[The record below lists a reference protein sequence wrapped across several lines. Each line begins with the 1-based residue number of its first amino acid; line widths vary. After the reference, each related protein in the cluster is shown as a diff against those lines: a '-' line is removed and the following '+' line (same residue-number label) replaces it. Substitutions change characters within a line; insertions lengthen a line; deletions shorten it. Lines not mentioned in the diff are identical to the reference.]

1 MDDMTRIAIE
11 EHWTLASVQDAVGA
25 LTGPR
30 ADPSLALND
39 TGDHA
44 ERLADLGE
52 TRLAAMDREGVDLQV
67 LSLAPP
73 GTGDIDPGRARD
85 LSREANALAAATV
98 RRHPERF
105 AALATLPMA
114 DPAATADELRRA
126 ADDGLVG
133 AMVYG
138 RTGERHLDD
147 PAYREL
153 FAAAEELRM
162 PLFIHPQVPP
172 AAVRAASYA
181 GFDDILELG
190 LATFGW
196 GWHLEAAVAALRV
209 IVSGALDRH
218 PELQLVLGH
227 WGELLP
233 FWSERTNSLARV
245 AGLERSVA
253 EYIRSNVWITNS
265 GMLSPALLRHTLDVT
280 TPDRLVFSTDYP
292 FQHPDDAEITAFLA
306 EFPDDE
312 QRRGF
317 ESENARRLFRLPGAA
332 AAAS

>member
-1 MDDMTRIAIE
+1 MTRIAIE
-11 EHWTLASVQDAVGA
+11 EHWTSAAVQDAVRA

-30 ADPSLALND
+30 ADPSLALNE

-52 TRLAAMDREGVDLQV
+52 SRLAAMDEQGGDLQV

-73 GTGDIDPGRARD
+73 GTGDIDPALARD
-85 LSREANALAAATV
+85 LSREANERAAATV
-98 RRHPERF
+98 RRHPDRF

-114 DPAATADELRRA
+114 DPAATAGELRRA
-126 ADDGLVG
+126 AADGLVG

-147 PAYREL
+147 SAYRDL

-209 IVSGALDRH
+209 IVSGTLDRH
-218 PELQLVLGH
+218 PDLQLVLGH

-245 AGLERSVA
+245 ARLERSVA

-280 TPDRLVFSTDYP
+280 TADRLVFSTDYP
-292 FQHPDDAEITAFLA
+292 FQHPQDAEITAFLG
-306 EFPDDE
+306 EFATDGE
-312 QRRGF
+312 RRGF
-317 ESENARRLFRLPGAA
+317 ESENAVRLFRLALG
-332 AAAS
+332 S